1 MAPDKTGS
9 RHNVILSHF
18 SYQANDGK
26 GKAVSFTR
34 PVPFTAFSSVI
45 LSSNLMFRLEGTG
58 SSDRLPFIK
67 IGLLKVPL

>member
-1 MAPDKTGS
+1 MASDKTGS
-9 RHNVILSHF
+9 RHNVISHF

-58 SSDRLPFIK
+58 SSLPFIK